1 MDKNKINILFDNRQK
16 NEEAYS
22 DSDSSMVSLKGKKN
36 MAKLEQ
42 NLRERKKTL
51 NRVKVKNYKIGYKV
65 KITDKKKNQKLKKLG
80 NNISDFVI

>member
-1 MDKNKINILFDNRQK
+1 
-16 NEEAYS
+16 
-22 DSDSSMVSLKGKKN
+22 

-65 KITDKKKNQKLKKLG
+65 KTTDMKKNQKLKKLG